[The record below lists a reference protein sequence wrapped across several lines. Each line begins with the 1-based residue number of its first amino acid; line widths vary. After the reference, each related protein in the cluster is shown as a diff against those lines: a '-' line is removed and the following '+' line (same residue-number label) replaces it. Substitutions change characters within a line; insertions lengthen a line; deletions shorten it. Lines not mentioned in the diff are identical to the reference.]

1 MIKKTI
7 ALLLAAALML
17 GAACAEPASEG
28 GAFAV
33 LARDDGADPRLTAL
47 EETAEPVNAALTLS
61 SGMTVEICQAYYEG
75 YRVYV
80 SYRISPVTD
89 LMKLH
94 EGAPEAVTEWDQV
107 VEDWVTG
114 DFPAVYPDIKKQNDW
129 LDGKGQRW
137 LEIPYCG
144 LMDGLTLED
153 GVYADIIA
161 GTESREPDGTIIGW
175 KECIVPEEAQADT
188 LTFIAEIAY
197 GTTIKFQDYTTLK
210 EKFGDPERTEIRF
223 TLARNHTFRHLR
235 GETAQAVAELTM
247 GQLDITGVVRLV
259 SPEQAASWTAW
270 QNGEDSG
277 GVDVIVCW
285 NLYQNGE
292 LVSQD
297 LYGASSVPE
306 TGEGVVFDV
315 MYPRMDNLSGLTL
328 VPEYAEAGEKPEEAI
343 TLTK

>member
-1 MIKKTI
+1 MEAKVLPDILAKVDYPLNFYAVYAGQSKK
-7 ALLLAAALML
+7 
-17 GAACAEPASEG
+17 EWR
-28 GAFAV
+28 AFRRSFRIPQKNV
-33 LARDDGADPRLTAL
+33 RLVHLWDPEIESDYLSLYGVISTPKLYLTA
-47 EETAEPVNAALTLS
+47 
-61 SGMTVEICQAYYEG
+61 
-75 YRVYV
+75 
-80 SYRISPVTD
+80 
-89 LMKLH
+89 
-94 EGAPEAVTEWDQV
+94 
-107 VEDWVTG
+107 
-114 DFPAVYPDIKKQNDW
+114 
-129 LDGKGQRW
+129 
-137 LEIPYCG
+137 
-144 LMDGLTLED
+144 
-153 GVYADIIA
+153 
-161 GTESREPDGTIIGW
+161 PDGTIIGW

-210 EKFGDPERTEIRF
+210 EKFGDPERMEICF

-306 TGEGVVFDV
+306 TGEGVVFDG

>member
-1 MIKKTI
+1 MN
-7 ALLLAAALML
+7 
-17 GAACAEPASEG
+17 GRNEEPYPD
-28 GAFAV
+28 F
-33 LARDDGADPRLTAL
+33 
-47 EETAEPVNAALTLS
+47 TAEAAML
-61 SGMTVEICQAYYEG
+61 
-75 YRVYV
+75 RV
-80 SYRISPVTD
+80 
-89 LMKLH
+89 M
-94 EGAPEAVTEWDQV
+94 A
-107 VEDWVTG
+107 
-114 DFPAVYPDIKKQNDW
+114 
-129 LDGKGQRW
+129 
-137 LEIPYCG
+137 
-144 LMDGLTLED
+144 
-153 GVYADIIA
+153 
-161 GTESREPDGTIIGW
+161 
-175 KECIVPEEAQADT
+175 
-188 LTFIAEIAY
+188 
-197 GTTIKFQDYTTLK
+197 
-210 EKFGDPERTEIRF
+210 GDPERTEIRF